1 MLKNLLNRSLIL
13 LFLFFLS
20 SCARYQKQWDKVRI
34 ETKEPHSGILG
45 AWTGTWKS
53 EPTGH
58 NGRLK
63 CIITESNED
72 EYEFYYWATWAKVL
86 SGGFKTSC
94 KVKKEGDLWTFN
106 GTQDLGALGGKF
118 SHEGKATNKE
128 IKATYKAEHGDHGIF
143 ILTRP

>member
-1 MLKNLLNRSLIL
+1 MFRRVPWISDRVPGKRHGSKNTEM
-13 LFLFFLS
+13 
-20 SCARYQKQWDKVRI
+20 D
-34 ETKEPHSGILG
+34 
-45 AWTGTWKS
+45 WKS
-53 EPTGH
+53 VPTGH

-63 CIITESNED
+63 CIITEKNED

-86 SGGFKTSC
+86 SGGFRTSC
-94 KVKKEGDLWTFN
+94 KVNKEGNLWKFN
-106 GTQDLGALGGKF
+106 GTQNLGALGGKF